1 MKSGS
6 PLVLGIRPQSQLHDS
21 FLEAE
26 VNTVCKHA
34 KQKVLDVGEPG
45 GKETGREGGDR
56 GQGRVS
62 YQALAV
68 FCGCF

>member
-1 MKSGS
+1 M
-6 PLVLGIRPQSQLHDS
+6 LGIGPRSQRDDS

-34 KQKVLDVGEPG
+34 KQKVLDVGEAG
-45 GKETGREGGDR
+45 GRETGRDGDDQ